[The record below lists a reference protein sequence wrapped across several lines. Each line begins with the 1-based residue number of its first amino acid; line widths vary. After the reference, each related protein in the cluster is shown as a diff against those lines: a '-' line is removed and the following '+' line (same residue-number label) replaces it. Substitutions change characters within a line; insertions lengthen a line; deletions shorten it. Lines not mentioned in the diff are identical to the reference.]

1 MRCVTFAL
9 VFACS
14 CLPAC
19 HSEPKNPR
27 QQGLE
32 LEPLQLPAR
41 SWTTRFRSE
50 AVLVADEIAIEGP
63 YDLVDHVALRQDPET
78 GDYSSKTIA
87 EGLFQELA
95 SKATMGAPVL
105 AQLDGWSLAAAR
117 RITVLQRPGD
127 VPVLV
132 RARGNVYWAAAAG
145 GAERRENELTF
156 EGRHE
161 PAVGGN

>member
-1 MRCVTFAL
+1 MRCSTLAL
-9 VFACS
+9 LVACS
-14 CLPAC
+14 FPCAC
-19 HSEPKNPR
+19 RSEPGQPG

-32 LEPLQLPAR
+32 LEPLELPAR
-41 SWTTRFRSE
+41 AWTARFRSE

-63 YDLVDHVALRQDPET
+63 HDLVDHVALRQDSET
-78 GDYSSKTIA
+78 CDYSSQTIPA
-87 EGLFQELA
+87 GLFQELV

-127 VPVLV
+127 VPVIV

-161 PAVGGN
+161 PAAGGN